1 MPLPAGNW
9 PSAFL
14 HQSHNGQLDIIMNI
28 MALVSKY
35 YMGYKKIGVYNYLQE
50 TIFEND
56 DEVDL
61 DA

>member
-1 MPLPAGNW
+1 
-9 PSAFL
+9 
-14 HQSHNGQLDIIMNI
+14 MNI

-35 YMGYKKIGVYNYLQE
+35 YMGYTKIGVYNYLQE

-61 DA
+61 GA